1 VSWLSGLARQ
11 ASVIDNW
18 LAVELQSRGQC
29 ATAEFF
35 GADFLCITRG
45 DSFGKKQD

>member
-1 VSWLSGLARQ
+1 VTWLPGFACR

-18 LAVELQSRGQC
+18 LAVELQSGGQC
-29 ATAEFF
+29 ATEEFS

-45 DSFGKKQD
+45 GGFGKNRN